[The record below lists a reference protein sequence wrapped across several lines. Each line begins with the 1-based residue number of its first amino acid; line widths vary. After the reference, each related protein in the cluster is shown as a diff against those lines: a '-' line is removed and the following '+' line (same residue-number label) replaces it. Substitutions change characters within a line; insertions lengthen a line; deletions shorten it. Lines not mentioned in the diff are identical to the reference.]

1 MERMTRR
8 RYILLGLSVITVFLL
23 LTALNSPTIYSSKL
37 NDLVNVGDD
46 TIDTTID
53 QSLDLPEDAQVEIHS
68 NPTKAEDW
76 TPKYFP
82 APQKPVQN
90 IIDANIITDKKD
102 KILLTAVVNKGMF
115 DYTLNWIESLKRT
128 NLDKHFLVFAI
139 DDELVNLLTNAGYGN
154 HVVRIPEDWFHKKL
168 SAEFA
173 AWQEG
178 DYTPIT
184 HAKSLVVERLLYLGI
199 TVWFSDVDIVFTS
212 PAIYPYLMLK
222 MRSRKDAK
230 TKLELTEVLFTQ
242 ELEQRL
248 INSGFYLM
256 RPTDTNKRII
266 ADTIEIQD
274 KEPKVT
280 QQQAMNRILE
290 DINLSYHQSPIALL
304 DLALFPHGRYYFEN
318 KVPTKFDMTPMMVH
332 ANYRKCCNS
341 TRPIYRKCH
350 AN

>member
-8 RYILLGLSVITVFLL
+8 RYVLLGLSVVVVFLL

-37 NDLVNVGDD
+37 SNIVNVGDD
-46 TIDTTID
+46 TIDTID
-53 QSLDLPEDAQVEIHS
+53 PSLDVPEDEPVQIHS
-68 NPTKAEDW
+68 NPTKEEDW
-76 TPKYFP
+76 TPKYFQ
-82 APQKPVQN
+82 APEKSVN
-90 IIDANIITDKKD
+90 DIINANILNSGKD
-102 KILLTAVVNKGMF
+102 KVLLTAVVNSGMF
-115 DYTLNWIESLKRT
+115 DYTLNWIESLKKT
-128 NLDKHFLVFAI
+128 NLGKHFLVFAI
-139 DDELVNLLTNAGYGN
+139 DDELVDLMSGAGYKD
-154 HVVRIPEDWFHKKL
+154 HVVKIPDDWFHKKL

-212 PAIYPYLMLK
+212 PAIYPYLILK
-222 MRSRKDAK
+222 LKARKHAI
-230 TKLELTEVLFTQ
+230 TKAELTEVLFTQ

-248 INSGFYLM
+248 INTGFYIM
-256 RPTDTNKRII
+256 RPTNTNKRII

-290 DINLSYHQSPIALL
+290 DINLSYHESPIALL
-304 DLALFPHGRYYFEN
+304 DLTLFPHGRYYFEN
-318 KVPTKFDMTPMMVH
+318 QVPTKFDMTPMMVH
-332 ANYRKCCNS
+332 ANYRKS
-341 TRPIYRKCH
+341 TLIRLL
-350 AN
+350 